1 MVLGKDS
8 DRLMKILLMHQSD
21 GQMGG
26 GQVQMQRLY
35 SGLKKHGVNAKT
47 LCRKK
52 SLDDSVLMPSS
63 PRLEK
68 CIGKFTRRLGFND
81 IHLISSFAVPTLAE
95 YIDADLV
102 DIHCLHSGTFSHM
115 ALPALTADKPTV
127 FTFHDMWPITGHC
140 HTSLECGRWRT
151 GCGSC
156 PHLEIY
162 PEVRRDATAIEW
174 RMKRRAYERSRFTIV
189 TPSRWLHDRVRQ
201 SMLARFPVHHIP
213 HGVETDVFRPLDRLH
228 CRDILGIPKNKNVL
242 ICAQESMLRP
252 LKGADLLVEAI
263 QTFPKSLQRD
273 SVLILFGEPCGKMI
287 SQIPMPVYNLGYLH
301 NNHLKAL
308 AFSAADLF
316 INPTRAES
324 FGLAV
329 LESMACGTPVV
340 AFDVGGVP
348 ELVRPGVTGYL
359 AAPNQALDL
368 SNSVVRLLDDRSEL
382 ANMAN
387 RCRQIAV
394 SEYSLDLQVQRYIK
408 LYAQVIQEKRTSP
421 CVPRE
426 LS

>member
-1 MVLGKDS
+1 
-8 DRLMKILLMHQSD
+8 MKILLMHQSD
-21 GQMGG
+21 GQLGG

-35 SGLKKHGVNAKT
+35 SGLKKNGVNAKT

-52 SLDDSVLMPSS
+52 SLDDSVLMPSL
-63 PRLEK
+63 PRIERY
-68 CIGKFTRRLGFND
+68 IGKLTRKFGFND
-81 IHLISSFAVPTLAE
+81 IHLISSFSVPRLAE
-95 YIDADLV
+95 YIEADLV

-115 ALPALTADKPTV
+115 ALPALTTGKPTV

-140 HTSLECGRWRT
+140 HASLECERWRT
-151 GCGSC
+151 GCGKC
-156 PHLEIY
+156 PHLDIY
-162 PEVRRDATAIEW
+162 PEVRRDSTAIEW
-174 RMKRRAYERSRFTIV
+174 RMKRRAYERSQFAIV
-189 TPSRWLHDRVRQ
+189 TPSRWLRDRVRL

-213 HGVETDVFRPLDRLH
+213 HGIETEIFRPLDRAH
-228 CRDILGIPKNKNVL
+228 CRHILGIPKNKNVL

-263 QTFPKSLQRD
+263 QKLPKSFQSD
-273 SVLILFGEPCGKMI
+273 TVLLLFGEPCSKMI
-287 SQIPMPVYNLGYLH
+287 SQIPMQVHNLGYLH

-340 AFDVGGVP
+340 AFNVGGVP

-359 AAPNQALDL
+359 AAPNQAIDL
-368 SNSVVRLLDDRSEL
+368 SNCVVKVLDDLSEL
-382 ANMAN
+382 ANMAD
-387 RCRQIAV
+387 RCRQIVV
-394 SEYSLDLQVQRYIK
+394 SEYSLELQIQRYIK
-408 LYAQVIQEKRTSP
+408 LYEQVIRDRQSHHSP
-421 CVPRE
+421 PNE